1 MANYNNLK
9 AGIDAVIKTN
19 GRQEISG
26 AALNTQLKNMIT
38 ELGAGYQYMG
48 VATPAT
54 NPGTPD
60 ANVFYLASEAGTYT
74 NFRGIVINEGEV
86 CALVWNGTWTKQVTG
101 IATAE
106 QLNQLGQE
114 MHKIAAYA
122 ETAEDDEIIEVKNGE
137 DSILSITPDKIEN
150 NKPTTFTNGIDVS
163 TEDVEGE
170 ESMVFKADGDE
181 FLKISDYSV
190 VHTPR
195 REDDG
200 ELTINDG
207 NNILISITKDKTI
220 INQDV
225 VINGTLDAGESFE
238 KKIVIEGD
246 SITWGYNPHG
256 ERFTYYAQQLAAKL
270 RGVSVYN
277 TGLSDSTITKMP
289 NKPQISSQARM
300 NAVIAQNPD
309 IILLLAGVNDYGTNA
324 PIGNIGD
331 QTDETFS
338 GAMEIIINAYLSALP
353 NVRLIYCT
361 PTPYYYHFVG
371 QSTFH
376 SGRVA
381 NAGGNNLRAYAERAI
396 EICKL
401 YSIPVVDTN
410 HDAGWLDTN
419 EVDGAFNFTTDG
431 IHLDEKGYN
440 VLTNLQVSKIKELFN
455 L

>member
-1 MANYNNLK
+1 MSAFSTLLALIN
-9 AGIDAVIKTN
+9 AQIKTN
-19 GRQEISG
+19 GLKAITG
-26 AALNTQLKNMIT
+26 AKLNGVLVQMVN
-38 ELGAGYQYMG
+38 ELGSGYQFIDI
-48 VATPAT
+48 ATPAT
-54 NPGTPD
+54 DPGTPD
-60 ANVFYLASEAGTYT
+60 ENVWYIASQAGTYT
-74 NFRGIVINEGEV
+74 NFGGIIVNENEV
-86 CALVWNGTWTKQVTG
+86 CALVWNGSWTKKVTG
-101 IATAE
+101 AATAA
-106 QLNQLGQE
+106 QVSQLGQE
-114 MHKIAAYA
+114 LRNIATYS
-122 ETAEDDEIIEVKNGE
+122 ETQDETE
-137 DSILSITPDKIEN
+137 KIEI
-150 NKPTTFTNGIDVS
+150 K
-163 TEDVEGE
+163 
-170 ESMVFKADGDE
+170 DGDDTLVE
-181 FLKISDYSV
+181 
-190 VHTPR
+190 
-195 REDDG
+195 
-200 ELTINDG
+200 
-207 NNILISITKDKTI
+207 ITKDKVI
-220 INQDV
+220 INEDV
-225 VINGTLDAGESFE
+225 EINGTLDTGESFE

-256 ERFTYYAQQLAAKL
+256 ARFTYYAQQLIAKL

-289 NKPQISSQARM
+289 NKPQISSQTRM
-300 NAVIAQNPD
+300 DSVIAQNPD

-338 GAMEIIINAYLSALP
+338 GAFELIIETYLRALP

-371 QSTFH
+371 QSNFH
-376 SGRVA
+376 SGRVP

-410 HDAGWLDTN
+410 HDAGWLDIN